1 MDASSYPYKLK
12 LHDKLDTPDECVT
25 EYNKEAF
32 LQYLRE
38 QVSYY
43 VLQMFFF
50 IPTSDK
56 TMNNLALNYYLFEID
71 TIINKYESR
80 LINPDTVLKE
90 NNHETQESIQHLF
103 CANDVYK
110 LFDKALSHLVIEFL
124 LLTSFSEFIKRH
136 FSK

>member
-1 MDASSYPYKLK
+1 MHNAD
-12 LHDKLDTPDECVT
+12 
-25 EYNKEAF
+25 
-32 LQYLRE
+32 R
-38 QVSYY
+38 
-43 VLQMFFF
+43 
-50 IPTSDK
+50 
-56 TMNNLALNYYLFEID
+56 TMKNIVLNYHLFQLD
-71 TIINKYESR
+71 TIINEYESR

-136 FSK
+136 FSKQEEFDNMTGHIYSLMIVDTCNTSSAIAI